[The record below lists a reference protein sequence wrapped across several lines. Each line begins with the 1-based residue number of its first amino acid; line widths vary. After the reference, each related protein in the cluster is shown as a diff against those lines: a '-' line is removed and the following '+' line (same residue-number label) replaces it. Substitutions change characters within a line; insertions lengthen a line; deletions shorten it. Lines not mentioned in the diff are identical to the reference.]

1 MRRTMASYGTYQ
13 RQGLITK
20 DQLTNQR
27 SLFYQQQNAFQSLN
41 TQLIQESLQIAK
53 LESEIST
60 RASDFDNDISQ
71 YLFQKVI

>member
-27 SLFYQQQNAFQSLN
+27 SLFYQQQNAFSKPEYS
-41 TQLIQESLQIAK
+41 TDTRK
-53 LESEIST
+53 LTDSKT
-60 RASDFDNDISQ
+60 
-71 YLFQKVI
+71 

>member
-60 RASDFDNDISQ
+60 RASDLIMISLSI
-71 YLFQKVI
+71 YFKKVI